1 MNTSVCRALGALILA
16 VLLLGAGCP
25 KPTPPP
31 SAEKGA
37 PTPSAAAPATGATGG
52 VVLAYSVSALSHQF
66 FVDMMTGVK
75 DEAQKEGA
83 TLLTADA
90 GANAGTQL
98 SDIEDLLQKNPKVM
112 LITPQDSDAIKP
124 AVEACNKQG
133 VPVVIID
140 IGASGGRID
149 SFIISDNEQGGRLAG
164 EYIAQHVPA
173 GAKVAHIQCQLGA
186 ANARKRGEGF
196 TAVMKEKGLSVI
208 PPQPADSMRD
218 KAMTVMENLLQAN
231 PKIAAV
237 FCENDPMAVG
247 ATIAA
252 KGAGR
257 LHAMTVVGFNGDPEA
272 LDAIRKGEMAATVM
286 QFPYDMGV
294 AGIQQAM
301 KLARGEKPQAQ
312 VNVPVELVTK
322 DNLEQFAGYR
332 RKAAGAK

>member
-1 MNTSVCRALGALILA
+1 MNMPLGRMLSALVLT

-25 KPTPPP
+25 RQRPPAPSSPTTPSMATPP
-31 SAEKGA
+31 AR
-37 PTPSAAAPATGATGG
+37 PTEG

-66 FVDMMTGVK
+66 FVDMMAGVE
-75 DEAQKEGA
+75 DEAKKEGA
-83 TLLTADA
+83 TLLKADA
-90 GANAGTQL
+90 GANAGKQL
-98 SDIEDLLQKNPKVM
+98 SDIEDLLQKNPNVM

-124 AVEACNKQG
+124 AVEACNNQG

-149 SFIISDNEQGGRLAG
+149 SFVISDNEQGGRLAG
-164 EYIAQHVPA
+164 EYIAEHVPA

-186 ANARKRGEGF
+186 ANARQRGEGF
-196 TAVMKEKGLSVI
+196 TAVMEEKGLSVI

-231 PKIAAV
+231 SQIAAV

-252 KGAGR
+252 KSASR
-257 LHAMTVVGFNGDPEA
+257 LQGMMVVGFNGDPEA
-272 LDAIRKGEMAATVM
+272 LDAIREGEMAATVM

-294 AGIQQAM
+294 AGVQQAI
-301 KLARGEKPQAQ
+301 KLARGEKAEAR
-312 VNVPVELVTK
+312 VNVPVELVTE
-322 DNLEQFAGYR
+322 DNIDKFAGYR
-332 RKAAGAK
+332 RKAAQSG

>member
-1 MNTSVCRALGALILA
+1 MNTPLGRMLSALVLAALLF
-16 VLLLGAGCP
+16 GAGCP
-25 KPTPPP
+25 RQTRPAPSSPTT
-31 SAEKGA
+31 
-37 PTPSAAAPATGATGG
+37 PTPSTATPPAKPAGG

-66 FVDMMTGVK
+66 FVDMMAGVE
-75 DEAQKEGA
+75 DEAKKEGA
-83 TLLTADA
+83 TLLKADA
-90 GANAGTQL
+90 GANAGKQL

-124 AVEACNKQG
+124 AVEACNKKG

-164 EYIAQHVPA
+164 EYIAKHVPA

-196 TAVMKEKGLSVI
+196 TAVMKAKGLSVI

-218 KAMTVMENLLQAN
+218 KAMTVMENLLEAN
-231 PKIAAV
+231 PEIAAV

-252 KGAGR
+252 KSADR
-257 LHAMTVVGFNGDPEA
+257 LQGMTVVGFNGDPEA

-294 AGIQQAM
+294 AGVQQAM
-301 KLARGEKPQAQ
+301 KLARGEKAQAQ
-312 VNVPVELVTK
+312 VKVAVELVTK
-322 DNLEQFAGYR
+322 DNIGRFAGYR
-332 RKAAGAK
+332 RKASETG

>member
-1 MNTSVCRALGALILA
+1 MNTPFGRILCALALA
-16 VLLLGAGCP
+16 ALLSGAGCP
-25 KPTPPP
+25 KQTPPAP
-31 SAEKGA
+31 STPT
-37 PTPSAAAPATGATGG
+37 PTPSTATPAKATGG

-66 FVDMMTGVK
+66 FVDMMAGVG
-75 DEAQKEGA
+75 DEAKKEGA
-83 TLLTADA
+83 TLLKADA
-90 GANAGTQL
+90 GANAGKQL
-98 SDIEDLLQKNPKVM
+98 SDIEDLLQKDPSVM

-124 AVEACNKQG
+124 AVEACNKKG

-140 IGASGGRID
+140 IGASGGKVD

-164 EYIAQHVPA
+164 EYIAAHVPA

-196 TAVMKEKGLSVI
+196 TAAMKEKGLSVI

-257 LHAMTVVGFNGDPEA
+257 LKGMIVVGFNGDPEA

-294 AGIQQAM
+294 AGVQQAV
-301 KLARGEKPQAQ
+301 KLARGEKVESQ
-312 VNVPVELVTK
+312 VDVPVELVTK
-322 DNLEQFAGYR
+322 DNIDRFAGYR
-332 RKAAGAK
+332 RKAEQAK